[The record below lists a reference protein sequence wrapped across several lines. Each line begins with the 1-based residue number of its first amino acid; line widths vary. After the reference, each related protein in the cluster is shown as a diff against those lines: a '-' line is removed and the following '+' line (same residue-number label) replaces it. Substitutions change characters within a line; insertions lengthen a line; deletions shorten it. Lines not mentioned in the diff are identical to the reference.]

1 MATRGTVRS
10 IGIRELK
17 ARTSAVIR
25 EVRLRG
31 DEIDITLHGRVV
43 ARLVP
48 VAAPRPA
55 RRRSAAVWSTLDRV
69 AREIGRRWPKGVSAA
84 DAVREGRR
92 DL

>member
-1 MATRGTVRS
+1 MRS

-25 EVRLRG
+25 EVRRGG
-31 DEIDITLHGRVV
+31 DEIDITHHGRVV

-48 VAAPRPA
+48 VTAPRPA
-55 RRRSAAVWSTLDRV
+55 GRRSTAVWTTLERV
-69 AREIGRRWPKGVSAA
+69 SREISRRWPKEVSAA
-84 DAVREGRR
+84 QAVREARR

>member
-1 MATRGTVRS
+1 MRS

-17 ARTSAVIR
+17 ARTSQVIR
-25 EVRLRG
+25 EVRLHG
-31 DEIDITLHGRVV
+31 GEVDITHHGRVV

-55 RRRSAAVWSTLDRV
+55 ARRSAAVWSTIDRV
-69 AREIGRRWPKGVSAA
+69 AREIGRRWPKGVSAVQ
-84 DAVREGRR
+84 AVREGRR